1 MSKVD
6 VPSLK
11 EPRDRCTKGEEGRGV
26 MFSFRSLKSIPL
38 VGLMRPDCDKRQ

>member
-1 MSKVD
+1 MGELLNETSVL
-6 VPSLK
+6 PSLK

-38 VGLMRPDCDKRQ
+38 VGLMRPD